1 MPLYGDVWYNQ
12 ASCKPSS
19 GRLYVPQEVEEAQ
32 RAHIPHDRAGLPR
45 RERQEQ
51 GQDRQEPRLRRR
63 PRGGARRPRRP
74 LRGGVQ
80 AHDRR
85 GRARRGAHRRGAH
98 RLQEDRQARRGPR
111 RARRGGAV
119 RLPPPRP
126 RDLVALRAQA
136 HGARVLLRPLPD
148 PGASRVGPHRPP
160 LLQARRLGGQG
171 EVPPQV
177 RLHGRRRLPLPD
189 LPGRQRRRAR
199 ELDECVAGGVAR
211 AARRVVPVPR
221 RHQLLL
227 RVRGGGRLQ
236 DARRLQGAQAQPD
249 RADGAVPGL
258 RRPAP
263 GLRALP
269 RQPQRHDHAA
279 AGHVQGGRARPA
291 PGGSGW

>member
-1 MPLYGDVWYNQ
+1 MPLYGDVWNNQ

-45 RERQEQ
+45 RGRQEQ

-63 PRGGARRPRRP
+63 PRGGARRPRRA

-85 GRARRGAHRRGAH
+85 GR
-98 RLQEDRQARRGPR
+98 ARRGPR

-126 RDLVALRAQA
+126 RDLVVLRAQA

-160 LLQARRLGGQG
+160 LLQARRPAGQG
-171 EVPPQV
+171 EVPP
-177 RLHGRRRLPLPD
+177 
-189 LPGRQRRRAR
+189 AS
-199 ELDECVAGGVAR
+199 
-211 AARRVVPVPR
+211 AAS
-221 RHQLLL
+221 
-227 RVRGGGRLQ
+227 
-236 DARRLQGAQAQPD
+236 
-249 RADGAVPGL
+249 
-258 RRPAP
+258 RPTTST
-263 GLRALP
+263 
-269 RQPQRHDHAA
+269 AA
-279 AGHVQGGRARPA
+279 
-291 PGGSGW
+291 